1 MKSFINISII
11 LLFSL
16 KLSAQTKLTIFSED
30 NNIFIANLDDKV
42 IANEGSNF
50 FEFTDI
56 NIDTVILKIVLDNN
70 QKLKK
75 TIELKNGKHNVYSI
89 ANENGFYKIRYRGYY
104 GINTE
109 LPDFENRNDWVYTS
123 ETVLEYPFITEVD
136 GESEVE
142 SYQNKLV
149 NVNTILGLIE
159 GISDDKERTSII
171 VDELNK
177 GKYNCRQ
184 LKFLFTK
191 INTDYSK
198 LYTFKSTVNSC
209 LDKENLMTIKSSFKS
224 KKYQA
229 EFNKLV
235 STL

>member
-75 TIELKNGKHNVYSI
+75 TLKLKNGKHNVYSI
-89 ANENGFYKIRYRGYY
+89 AIENGFYKIRYRGYY
-104 GINTE
+104 GISTE

-171 VDELNK
+171 VVELNK

-209 LDKENLMTIKSSFKS
+209 LDKENLMTIESSFKS